1 MTTELEI
8 IVEYQRRRID
18 DLQGER
24 ARLGEQLDR
33 LGEQVDR
40 LQGLLEREQVLR
52 QQAQG
57 QLDRLAERLT
67 LPAPELDVVAVHR
80 RVRAEIEREI
90 KPVLLAV
97 VQALERSRTG
107 LRPKGPRKRVRSRV
121 PWGPRA
127 Q

>member
-57 QLDRLAERLT
+57 QLDRSGAGRCGRS
-67 LPAPELDVVAVHR
+67 PAGPGRD
-80 RVRAEIEREI
+80 RA
-90 KPVLLAV
+90 
-97 VQALERSRTG
+97 
-107 LRPKGPRKRVRSRV
+107 
-121 PWGPRA
+121 
-127 Q
+127 

>member
-67 LPAPELDVVAVHR
+67 LPAPELDVVIGNAILPNSGEV
-80 RVRAEIEREI
+80 
-90 KPVLLAV
+90 KFPTP
-97 VQALERSRTG
+97 S
-107 LRPKGPRKRVRSRV
+107 
-121 PWGPRA
+121 W
-127 Q
+127 